1 MRFEPYPIKN
11 NRTFFC
17 TLSYPESEDCGKG
30 VFLLADNR
38 KIIIDAGHGGEE
50 PGAMYQGRQEK
61 NDTLRLALAVG
72 QILSNNGMEVVYT
85 RVTDT
90 YQTPFEKAQIANM
103 SGSDYFLS
111 IHRNA
116 MPTPGTGSG
125 SESLV
130 YENTGVPA
138 LMAANINRELE
149 RTGFQNLGIIE
160 RPGLIV
166 LRKTEMPA
174 VLVEAG
180 FIDNEADNRFF
191 DAHFEEIA
199 EAIAMG
205 ILNTVKEEEA
215 VPEYY
220 QIQVGAY
227 QDRGQA
233 EEVLENLQEQ
243 GLPAFLVA
251 QNGWYKV
258 RVGAYLNLDNAAWME
273 KNLRAMGYPTMIVR
287 EKPVE

>member
-1 MRFEPYPIKN
+1 M
-11 NRTFFC
+11 
-17 TLSYPESEDCGKG
+17 
-30 VFLLADNR
+30 ADNR

-50 PGAMYQGRQEK
+50 PGAVYQGRQEK

-72 QILSNNGMEVVYT
+72 QILSNNGMEVAYT

-90 YQTPFEKAQIANM
+90 YQTPFEKAEIANR

-130 YENTGVPA
+130 YENAGVPA

-149 RTGFQNLGIIE
+149 RAGFQNLGIIE

-233 EEVLENLQEQ
+233 EEVLERLQGQ

-258 RVGAYLNLDNAAWME
+258 RVGAYLNLDNAAWTE
-273 KNLRAMGYPTMIVR
+273 KQLRALGYPTMIVR